1 MQRPTTTSTTAV
13 RRPLLGLLLALLALD
28 GGCRRTPVGPLP
40 IPAPRIERRSVEL
53 ENGLIALEI
62 VIPLESPGPKPT
74 LIGLPALGTELF
86 AAGIVSLS
94 YRIDWT
100 SRQDAPLLMT
110 PFPSGTGRWLLA
122 SPSPG
127 RLGERYL
134 RSIVAMADIAIPR
147 IIDYLETLPM
157 IDRDRIAIGGTFTD
171 GFVALQAL
179 AHDERLAAGVIVG
192 ACGDYH
198 RFLRDSSLGAAG
210 GPMTLDASYDTWLT
224 AQEVVHHPERVVPAP
239 LLLVNR
245 IDDPAVPIACAD
257 DSARVLAPAYAAA
270 GVPDHFRQLRLDG
283 RTSGLG
289 TEERTAVM
297 DFLRRRLVR

>member
-1 MQRPTTTSTTAV
+1 MTNQTAV
-13 RRPLLGLLLALLALD
+13 GRPLAALLLALLVIA

-53 ENGLIALEI
+53 ENGLIALEL
-62 VIPLESPGPKPT
+62 VIPLDSPGPKPT

-100 SRQDAPLLMT
+100 SRQDAPLRMT

-134 RSIVAMADIAIPR
+134 RSIAAMADIAIPR
-147 IIDYLETLPM
+147 IIDYLETLPV
-157 IDRDRIAIGGTFTD
+157 IDRERIAVGGTFTD
-171 GFVALQAL
+171 GFIALQAL
-179 AHDERLAAGVIVG
+179 AHDERLAAGVVIG
-192 ACGDYH
+192 ACGDYR
-198 RFLRDSSLGAAG
+198 RFLHDSSLGANG
-210 GPMTLDASYDTWLT
+210 GPLTLDPSYDAWLT
-224 AQEVVHHPERVVPAP
+224 AQEVVRHPERVVPAP

-245 IDDPAVPIACAD
+245 VDDPAVPIACAD
-257 DSARVLAPAYAAA
+257 ETARALAPAYAAA
-270 GVPDHFRQLRLDG
+270 GVTDHFRQLRLDG
-283 RTSGLG
+283 RASGLG
-289 TEERTAVM
+289 PEERKAVM
-297 DFLRRRLVR
+297 DFLARRLVR